1 MKHDNPHKIT
11 IVLRVRHEVL
21 EFVLFI
27 YYISKNKKK
36 EQSLLNKSNRHKFF
50 SLPVGESSADSW
62 EDPLVHVT
70 VIVIVFQSINPM
82 IADA

>member
-11 IVLRVRHEVL
+11 NVPRVSHKVL

-27 YYISKNKKK
+27 YYISKNKKG
-36 EQSLLNKSNRHKFF
+36 QLLLNKSNRHKVF
-50 SLPVGESSADSW
+50 SLPVGESSVDSW

-70 VIVIVFQSINPM
+70 VAITVFQNINPM
-82 IADA
+82 IVDA